1 MRGGHKVDI
10 QTRAL
15 GIPVATARSWP
26 SLSELHLGRQGRQMA
41 DLPALATDR
50 PSPRRAAAV
59 PVAAGDVANGRVHRA
74 RPAADPLWD
83 LQDHPPPRR
92 QSRRPPNRATG
103 QPAHLPAHR
112 RRAPARG
119 RRRGQRDPLL
129 ARARRPH
136 HHQPLRR
143 DQHQGQA
150 GGAPE
155 NRTSGCFGG
164 IPHQPNLALG
174 RDAAELARIALT
186 VMWPI
191 VATPRCR
198 PP

>member
-1 MRGGHKVDI
+1 VQGGHKVDI

-15 GIPVATARSWP
+15 GVPVATARSWP

-83 LQDHPPPRR
+83 LQDRPPPRR

-119 RRRGQRDPLL
+119 RRRGQRDPRL
-129 ARARRPH
+129 ARHADLTTTNRYAEINTKAK
-136 HHQPLRR
+136 QEALLRTEPP
-143 DQHQGQA
+143 DA
-150 GGAPE
+150 SVAS
-155 NRTSGCFGG
+155 RTNPTWRSDETLLNWLESLSPF
-164 IPHQPNLALG
+164 
-174 RDAAELARIALT
+174 
-186 VMWPI
+186 MWPI